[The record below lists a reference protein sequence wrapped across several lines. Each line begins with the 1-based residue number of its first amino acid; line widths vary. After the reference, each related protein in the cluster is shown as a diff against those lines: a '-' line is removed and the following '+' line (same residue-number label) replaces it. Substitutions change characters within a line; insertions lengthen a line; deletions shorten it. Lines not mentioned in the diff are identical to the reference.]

1 MTDKKIKIECEGAGR
16 DTKISVD
23 GKDLLKEIPGI
34 YGIELSIFVDG
45 VAELKLHQRVSPI
58 EFNGKVKLIK
68 FFGEES
74 YCLVDP
80 QYLKELKE
88 ELKKQTERL
97 KKARDK
103 AFQEAD
109 NLLRKND
116 GLKREISV
124 LKVKLEK
131 KAGE

>member
-1 MTDKKIKIECEGAGR
+1 MSNKKIKIKCGGAGH

-23 GKDLLKEIPGI
+23 GKDLLKEISGI

-45 VAELKLHQRVSPI
+45 VAELTLHERVSPI
-58 EFNGKVKLIK
+58 EFTGKVKLIK
-68 FFGEES
+68 FFGKEN
-74 YCLVDP
+74 YCLIDP

-88 ELKKQTERL
+88 ETERV

-103 AFQEAD
+103 AFQEAND
-109 NLLRKND
+109 LLRKND
-116 GLKREISV
+116 GLKREIST

-131 KAGE
+131 KVGEQ